1 MTLIISFLQEG
12 HLPQDANEAKKIKKM
27 AAKFT
32 VLNDILYKRG
42 FSMPYLKCV
51 DEDEAKYI
59 PKEIHEGI
67 YGDHAGPRSLVIKVI
82 RIGYFWPTMQ
92 VDGVELVKKCDK
104 CQRFGNVQRL
114 LAEKLTTIT
123 SPWPFSQWGIN
134 IVGPLPLGKGQ
145 VKFLLVAIDYF
156 TKWVE
161 VEALATITE
170 AKIRNFVW
178 KNIICRSGIP
188 MMIISD
194 NGRQFDN

>member
-1 MTLIISFLQEG
+1 MEVQKHPSIEEVPTLAIQSTNSWMTPIISFLQEG

-59 PKEIHEGI
+59 LKEIHEGI
-67 YGDHAGPRSLVIKVI
+67 YGDHAGPRSLVSKVI

-134 IVGPLPLGKGQ
+134 IVGPLPLSKGQ

-161 VEALATITE
+161 AEALATITE
-170 AKIRNFVW
+170 AKIRSFV
-178 KNIICRSGIP
+178 
-188 MMIISD
+188 
-194 NGRQFDN
+194 

>member
-59 PKEIHEGI
+59 LKEIHEGI
-67 YGDHAGPRSLVIKVI
+67 YGDHAGPKSLVSKVI
-82 RIGYFWPTMQ
+82 RTGYFWPTMQ

-104 CQRFGNVQRL
+104 CQLFGNVQRL
-114 LAEKLTTIT
+114 PAEKLTTIT

-161 VEALATITE
+161 TEALATIAK
-170 AKIRNFVW
+170 AKIRSFV
-178 KNIICRSGIP
+178 
-188 MMIISD
+188 
-194 NGRQFDN
+194 